1 MEYSEAI
8 HTFFSRLPMFS
19 NTGKKALKPKLDN
32 ILKLIT
38 LLNLDIHSI
47 PYIHVAGTNGKGS
60 TCHILAATL
69 QKAGYKTGLLTSP
82 HLVDLRERV
91 KIDGKPIAEEY
102 VIDFVKK
109 MQTVTEDIEAS
120 YFEMNVALAFY
131 CFVKEKVDVA
141 VLETGLG
148 GRWDSTNI
156 ITPIV
161 SVITSIDFDHTDI
174 LGDTLEAIAYEK
186 AGIIKPN
193 VPVLIGKK
201 HPETDKVFNQTA
213 LIQNAT
219 IFYAEDF
226 FTPVSLSDLP
236 ENNVMFQFKYFFDL
250 QRHEKYLLQTDL
262 MGDFQWKNIRTA
274 WSTIRIL
281 KQLGWKTTDDVF
293 LSALQT
299 VKSTTQLRG
308 RWDFYSSQIILDVGH
323 NPDGIATVV
332 RNLQRIP
339 KKLKIVYGSVRD
351 KDVNHCVQL
360 LPENATYF
368 LTQAHVP
375 RALPVDELSSIFLI
389 NNKNHFYTF
398 PNVKEAVKNAIENLQ
413 NDELLMITGSFF
425 IVGEA
430 YQYLDSVKC

>member
-8 HTFFSRLPMFS
+8 RTFFSRLPMFS

-174 LGDTLEAIAYEK
+174 LGDTLDAIAYEK

-262 MGDFQWKNIRTA
+262 MGDFQWENIRTA

-332 RNLQRIP
+332 RNLQRIS

-398 PNVKEAVKNAIENLQ
+398 PNVKEAVENAIENLQ